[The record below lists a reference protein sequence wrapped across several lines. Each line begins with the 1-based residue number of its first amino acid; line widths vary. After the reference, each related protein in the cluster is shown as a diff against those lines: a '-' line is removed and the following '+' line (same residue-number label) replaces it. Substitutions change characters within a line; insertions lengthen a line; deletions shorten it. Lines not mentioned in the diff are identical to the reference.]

1 MLEVVVPIG
10 VALATGFSVIMNRL
24 HTRVFELDRRIDNF
38 ELKVA
43 ENSVTKLEFSVALD
57 KMEAHMIRIE
67 GKLDD
72 LISK

>member
-1 MLEVVVPIG
+1 VIEVVVPLG
-10 VALATGFSVIMNRL
+10 VALATGFSVIINRL

-43 ENSVTKLEFSVALD
+43 ENSVTKQEFAVALD
-57 KMEAHMIRIE
+57 KVEAHMVRIE

>member
-1 MLEVVVPIG
+1 MLEVVVPLG
-10 VALATGFSVIMNRL
+10 VALSTGFSVIINRL

-43 ENSVTKLEFSVALD
+43 ENSVTKQEFAVALD
-57 KMEAHMIRIE
+57 KVEAHMVRIE